1 VRRKYPRKYFPI
13 DLKKKI
19 PKKVF
24 SDRFKEENTHLKKK
38 IPKKVFPYGFEE
50 ENTQENI
57 FR

>member
-24 SDRFKEENTHLKKK
+24 SDRFKEENT
-38 IPKKVFPYGFEE
+38 
-50 ENTQENI
+50 QENVFLWI
-57 FR
+57 